1 MGGSFFLLGA
11 GKGIDALANPIFA
24 RGFAFLWPAHLAPA
38 MAVRCRCPFGFI
50 GISVFNLM
58 VGDGAGD
65 FFVGGRF
72 FLQFFFGGI
81 TLTEIFI

>member
-1 MGGSFFLLGA
+1 MLGA
-11 GKGIDALANPIFA
+11 GKGIEALANPIFA
-24 RGFAFLWPAHLAPA
+24 RGFALLWPAHLAPV

-65 FFVGGRF
+65 FFVGAVF
-72 FLQFFFGGI
+72 FCIFFAAG
-81 TLTEIFI
+81 